1 MKVYYI
7 NQKTLSISDKYYI
20 YDVNMQPFFEVT
32 SNKLSSL
39 WDCLLGN
46 IISIGHTLNIKELG
60 GNSSLVI
67 KKKVGFFGQNYEIYN
82 KNEKLASIHI
92 QLKSFTP
99 KVSIDS
105 NKNHYLLKED
115 IFATTFSI
123 YNKEMETATIKKNL
137 LSMKDKY
144 KVEIFD
150 EANELLFL
158 AIVLI
163 LDNTYH
169 Q

>member
-1 MKVYYI
+1 MKVYSI

-20 YDVNMQPFFEVT
+20 YDVNMQPSFEVT
-32 SNKLSSL
+32 SKKLSSL

-46 IISIGHTLNIKELG
+46 IISIGHTLNIKEIG
-60 GNSSLVI
+60 GDSSVVI
-67 KKKVGFFGQNYEIYN
+67 KKKVGFFSQNYEIYN

-92 QLKSFTP
+92 QLKSFAP
-99 KVSIDS
+99 KISIDC
-105 NKNHYLLKED
+105 NKNHYLLKGD

-123 YNKEMETATIKKNL
+123 HNKEMETAKIKKSL

-144 KVEIFD
+144 KIEIFD

-163 LDNTYH
+163 LDNSYH